1 MGETPVFSSKINL
14 VPFNYPKSDGLNN
27 DSILKYN
34 KPIAIFFWVSTCG
47 PCIKE
52 LNAVKRMNIFNEI
65 NVKAKIIV
73 VSDDRPKSYET
84 AKLIARK
91 NEWEFDMYFDKN
103 YELRNS
109 LLNNWYGVPQVMILD
124 KNKKISLHKF
134 GYQQGDESKIID
146 KLRELI
152 NKS

>member
-1 MGETPVFSSKINL
+1 
-14 VPFNYPKSDGLNN
+14 
-27 DSILKYN
+27 
-34 KPIAIFFWVSTCG
+34 
-47 PCIKE
+47 
-52 LNAVKRMNIFNEI
+52 MNIFNEI
-65 NVKAKIIV
+65 KGKAKIIV

-91 NEWEFDMYFDKN
+91 NEWEFDMYFDKD
-103 YELRNS
+103 YKLRNS

-124 KNKKISLHKF
+124 KNKKIELHKF
-134 GYQQGDESKIID
+134 GYRQGDENKIID